1 MRGIIEINLKILEN
15 NLKYFKSRAG
25 GEVKNACVVKANAY
39 GHGLREVVKAT
50 ENLADY
56 YVVATVEEGLEV
68 RRVTAT
74 PTLLLC
80 PLSNEEIAV
89 CIENK
94 LEMSIGSIDDAERII
109 SVSENMRTG
118 AYVHF
123 CVDTGM
129 NRMGFKDEKS
139 LYKSI
144 NRVKNCR
151 TVTIKGAYSHFFDGK
166 NEAVTI
172 GQFNTFRRF
181 TRDFN
186 KTVIRH
192 ISATDG
198 FSYEKYRLDMCR
210 IGIGLYG
217 YECKEVEPC
226 LAVRSYVARVAEVKK
241 GETVGYGGRFKAEKD
256 EIIATISMGYGDGLP
271 RSFTDGFIL
280 IGGKKR
286 QVVGNICMDYCFAI
300 VDRSVK
306 AGDEAVLIGKQ
317 GTEVQ
322 TAEEIAEKCG
332 TISYEILTGLK
343 RFERLYMDD

>member
-15 NLKYFKSRAG
+15 NLKYFKSRSG
-25 GEVKNACVVKANAY
+25 GKVKIACVVKADAY
-39 GHGLREVVKAT
+39 GHGLKEVVKAT

-56 YVVATVEEGLEV
+56 YVVATVEEGVEV
-68 RRVTAT
+68 RGITAK
-74 PTLLLC
+74 PILLLC
-80 PLSNEEIAV
+80 PLSTEEIAV

-94 LEMSIGSIDDAERII
+94 LEMSIGSIEEAERII
-109 SVSENMRTG
+109 SVSENMNTG

-151 TVTIKGAYSHFFDGK
+151 TATIKGVYSHFFDGK
-166 NEAVTI
+166 NEEVT
-172 GQFNTFRRF
+172 GRQVASFLEFASNF
-181 TRDFN
+181 D

-198 FSYEKYRLDMCR
+198 FAYEKYRLDMCR

-217 YECKEVEPC
+217 YENEEVEPC
-226 LAVRSYVARVAEVKK
+226 LAVKSYVARVAEVKR
-241 GETVGYGGRFKAEKD
+241 GETVGYGGRFKAKKD
-256 EIIATISMGYGDGLP
+256 EIIATVSMGYGDGLP
-271 RSFTDGFIL
+271 RNFSGGFIL

-286 QVVGNICMDYCFAI
+286 KVVGNICMDYCFAI
-300 VDRSVK
+300 VDQSVK
-306 AGDEAVLIGKQ
+306 TCDEAVLIGKQ

-343 RFERLYMDD
+343 RFKRKYIEK

>member
-1 MRGIIEINLKILEN
+1 MRGIIEINLKILGN

-25 GEVKNACVVKANAY
+25 GKVKIACVVKANAY
-39 GHGLREVVKAT
+39 GHGLKEIVKAT

-68 RRVTAT
+68 RKITAK

-80 PLSNEEIAV
+80 PLSTEEIAV

-109 SVSENMRTG
+109 SVSENMNTG

-151 TVTIKGAYSHFFDGK
+151 TVTIKGVYSHFFDGK
-166 NEAVTI
+166 NEAITKE
-172 GQFNTFRRF
+172 QFNTFRGF

-210 IGIGLYG
+210 IGIGLYE
-217 YECKEVEPC
+217 YESEEVEPC

-241 GETVGYGGRFKAEKD
+241 GENVGYGGRFKAGKD
-256 EIIATISMGYGDGLP
+256 EVIATISMGYGDGLP
-271 RSFTDGFIL
+271 RSFTGGFIL

-286 QVVGNICMDYCFAI
+286 KVVGNICMDYCFAI

-317 GTEVQ
+317 GAEVQ

-343 RFERLYMDD
+343 RFGRLYRDD

>member
-25 GEVKNACVVKANAY
+25 GEVKIACVVKANAY

-68 RRVTAT
+68 RGVTAT

-80 PLSNEEIAV
+80 PLSIEETAV

-144 NRVKNCR
+144 NMVKNCR
-151 TVTIKGAYSHFFDGK
+151 TVTIKGIYSHFFDGK
-166 NEAVTI
+166 NEAITI

-181 TRDFN
+181 TRGFN

-217 YECKEVEPC
+217 YELGEVEPC

-271 RSFTDGFIL
+271 RSFTGGFIL

-286 QVVGNICMDYCFAI
+286 KVIGNICMDYCFAI

-317 GTEVQ
+317 GAEVQ

-343 RFERLYMDD
+343 RFKRIYKM

>member
-15 NLKYFKSRAG
+15 NLKYFKSRSG
-25 GEVKNACVVKANAY
+25 GKVKIACVVKANAY
-39 GHGLREVVKAT
+39 GHGLKEVVKAT

-68 RRVTAT
+68 RGVTAT

-80 PLSNEEIAV
+80 PLSIEETAV

-144 NRVKNCR
+144 NRVKICR
-151 TVTIKGAYSHFFDGK
+151 TATIKGVYSHFFDGK
-166 NEAVTI
+166 NKEVT
-172 GQFNTFRRF
+172 GRQFAEF
-181 TRDFN
+181 TRLASNLD

-198 FSYEKYRLDMCR
+198 FSYGKYRLDMCR

-217 YECKEVEPC
+217 YECEEVEPC
-226 LAVRSYVARVAEVKK
+226 LAVRSYVARVAEVKR

-256 EIIATISMGYGDGLP
+256 EIIATVSMGYGDGLP
-271 RSFTDGFIL
+271 RSFTGGFIL

-286 QVVGNICMDYCFAI
+286 KVAGNICMDYCFTI

-306 AGDEAVLIGKQ
+306 TGDEAVVIGRQ
-317 GTEVQ
+317 GDEIQ

-343 RFERLYMDD
+343 RFKRKHIEK

>member
-25 GEVKNACVVKANAY
+25 GEVKIACVVKANAY
-39 GHGLREVVKAT
+39 GHGLKEVVKAT

-68 RRVTAT
+68 RGITAK
-74 PTLLLC
+74 PILLLC
-80 PLSNEEIAV
+80 PLSTEEIAV

-94 LEMSIGSIDDAERII
+94 LEMSIGSIDEAERII
-109 SVSENMRTG
+109 SVSENMNTG

-144 NRVKNCR
+144 NRVKNRR
-151 TVTIKGAYSHFFDGK
+151 TVTIKGVYSHFFDGK
-166 NEAVTI
+166 NEEVT
-172 GQFNTFRRF
+172 GRQFAKFSEFASNF
-181 TRDFN
+181 D

-198 FSYEKYRLDMCR
+198 FAYEKYRLDMCR

-217 YECKEVEPC
+217 YESEEVEPC
-226 LAVRSYVARVAEVKK
+226 LAVKSYVARVAEVKR
-241 GETVGYGGRFKAEKD
+241 GETVGYGGRFRAGKD
-256 EIIATISMGYGDGLP
+256 EIIATVSMGYGDGLP
-271 RSFTDGFIL
+271 RSFTGGYIL
-280 IGGKKR
+280 IGGKKCK
-286 QVVGNICMDYCFAI
+286 VVGNICMDYCFAI
-300 VDRSVK
+300 VDQSVK

-317 GTEVQ
+317 GTEVR

-343 RFERLYMDD
+343 RLKRIYKM

>member
-15 NLKYFKSRAG
+15 NLKYFKSRSG
-25 GEVKNACVVKANAY
+25 GEVKIACVVKANAY
-39 GHGLREVVKAT
+39 GHGLKEVVKAT

-68 RRVTAT
+68 REITAK

-80 PLSNEEIAV
+80 PLSTEEITV

-94 LEMSIGSIDDAERII
+94 LEMSIGSIDEAERII
-109 SVSENMRTG
+109 SVSENMNTG
-118 AYVHF
+118 AYVYF

-139 LYKSI
+139 VYKSI

-151 TVTIKGAYSHFFDGK
+151 TATIKGVYSHFFDGK
-166 NEAVTI
+166 NEEVT
-172 GQFNTFRRF
+172 GRQFAEF
-181 TRDFN
+181 TRLASNFD

-198 FSYEKYRLDMCR
+198 FAYEKYRLDMCR

-217 YECKEVEPC
+217 YESEEVEPC
-226 LAVRSYVARVAEVKK
+226 LAVKSYVARVAEVKR

-271 RSFTDGFIL
+271 RSFTGGFIL

-286 QVVGNICMDYCFAI
+286 KVVSNICMDYCFAI

-306 AGDEAVLIGKQ
+306 AGDEAVMIGKQ
-317 GTEVQ
+317 GAEVQ

-332 TISYEILTGLK
+332 E
-343 RFERLYMDD
+343 

>member
-15 NLKYFKSRAG
+15 NLKYFKSRVG
-25 GEVKNACVVKANAY
+25 GEVKIACVVKANAY
-39 GHGLREVVKAT
+39 GHGLKEVVKAT

-56 YVVATVEEGLEV
+56 YVVATVEEGVEV
-68 RRVTAT
+68 RKITAK

-80 PLSNEEIAV
+80 PLNTEEIAV
-89 CIENK
+89 CIENE
-94 LEMSIGSIDDAERII
+94 LEMSIGSIDEAERII
-109 SVSENMRTG
+109 SVSENMNTG

-129 NRMGFKDEKS
+129 NRMGFKDKKS

-151 TVTIKGAYSHFFDGK
+151 TATIKGVYSHFFDGK
-166 NEAVTI
+166 NEEVT
-172 GQFNTFRRF
+172 GRQFAGFSRHASNF
-181 TRDFN
+181 D

-198 FSYEKYRLDMCR
+198 FAYEKYRLDMCR

-217 YECKEVEPC
+217 YECEGVEPC
-226 LAVRSYVARVAEVKK
+226 LAVKSYVARVAEVKK

-256 EIIATISMGYGDGLP
+256 ELIATVSMGYGDGLP
-271 RSFTDGFIL
+271 RNFSGGFIL

-286 QVVGNICMDYCFAI
+286 KVIGNICMDYCFAI
-300 VDRSVK
+300 VDQSVK

-332 TISYEILTGLK
+332 TILYEILTGLK
-343 RFERLYMDD
+343 RFKRKYIEK

>member
-15 NLKYFKSRAG
+15 NLKYFKSRSG
-25 GEVKNACVVKANAY
+25 GKVKIACVVKADAY
-39 GHGLREVVKAT
+39 GHGLKEVVKAT

-56 YVVATVEEGLEV
+56 YVVATVEEGVEV
-68 RRVTAT
+68 RGITAK
-74 PTLLLC
+74 PILLLC
-80 PLSNEEIAV
+80 PLSTEEIAV

-94 LEMSIGSIDDAERII
+94 LEMSIGSIDEAERII
-109 SVSENMRTG
+109 SISENMNTG

-139 LYKSI
+139 FYKLI
-144 NRVKNCR
+144 NKVKNCR
-151 TVTIKGAYSHFFDGK
+151 TATIKGVYSHFFDGK
-166 NEAVTI
+166 NEEVT
-172 GQFNTFRRF
+172 GRQFARF
-181 TRDFN
+181 SEFVSNFD

-198 FSYEKYRLDMCR
+198 FAYEKYRLDMCR

-217 YECKEVEPC
+217 YESEEVEPC
-226 LAVRSYVARVAEVKK
+226 LAVKSYVARVAEVKK
-241 GETVGYGGRFKAEKD
+241 GETVGYGGRFKAGKD
-256 EIIATISMGYGDGLP
+256 EIIATVSMGYGDGLP
-271 RSFTDGFIL
+271 RSFSGGFIL

-286 QVVGNICMDYCFAI
+286 KVVGNICMDYCFAI

-343 RFERLYMDD
+343 RFKRKYIEK